1 MFHDMHAHKMPD
13 LTASSE
19 HFSEEAEIYVPRPS
33 SSKFCHVCRVAYD
46 DYLSHTEMD
55 YHHENIVDNKFSRD
69 IARLCEKMGQ
79 PQPQKTKRIS
89 KNNKRNKATKAS
101 KAEPRQLIE
110 ASH

>member
-19 HFSEEAEIYVPRPS
+19 HFAAECEIFVPRPS
-33 SSKFCHVCRVAYD
+33 SSKFCHVCKVAYD

-55 YHHENIVDNKFSRD
+55 YHHDNIVDNKFSKD

-79 PQPQKTKRIS
+79 PNPQKTKRIGKS
-89 KNNKRNKATKAS
+89 SKRNKAS
-101 KAEPRQLIE
+101 KAQPRQLIE
-110 ASH
+110 PSH